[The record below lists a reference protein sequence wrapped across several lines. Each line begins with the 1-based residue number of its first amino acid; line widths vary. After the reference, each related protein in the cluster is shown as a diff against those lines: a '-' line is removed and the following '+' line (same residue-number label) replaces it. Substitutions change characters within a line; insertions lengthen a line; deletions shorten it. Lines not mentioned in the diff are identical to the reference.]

1 MGNTVVATADYGTVL
16 TAVGAAK
23 IAACILNGT
32 KLNITHAAVGDGGGA
47 YYKPT
52 AEQKSLLCECW
63 RGEIAAYEI
72 NESTPNMIDVKFI
85 VPAEVGGFTIRE
97 AAILDADGDTV
108 AICNTPDA
116 QKIPITDG
124 VSFPVTMVMHILVT
138 DASAVEVTVNASL
151 NTVSQEEME
160 AAIDAALANYANGVG
175 SAIIRRITV
184 PSANWEEI
192 GEGAEGFGDYKFTID
207 VPVEEA
213 KEMHFPVLALD
224 IPSLSVAGEAEMC
237 QTIETLDGVVRLWA
251 KAVPAADL
259 TGTILLRSENL
270 VDLDIA
276 TDEEVDDAVDDIF
289 GEGSSGNLPSG
300 YEVAT
305 DEEVKEVL
313 NDIFG

>member
-1 MGNTVVATADYGTVL
+1 MNYGYKVTTDGREILAALLATGKA
-16 TAVGAAK
+16 
-23 IAACILNGT
+23 
-32 KLNITHAAVGDGGGA
+32 LNITRVAVGSGRVAEDTNLADMNAGLVHYIADGKIAQRRHQDNVLYLTVQYASNFTPGLGA
-47 YYKPT
+47 FYLSEFIVE
-52 AEQKSLLCECW
+52 AEHPISGESKVLLYATLGDYIQPVMGYSETQAPDI
-63 RGEIAAYEI
+63 RNYPIILAISDEI
-72 NESTPNMIDVKFI
+72 NVNIS
-85 VPAEVGGFTIRE
+85 VPPG
-97 AAILDADGDTV
+97 L
-108 AICNTPDA
+108 
-116 QKIPITDG
+116 ITLED
-124 VSFPVTMVMHILVT
+124 
-138 DASAVEVTVNASL
+138 
-151 NTVSQEEME
+151 ME

-192 GEGAEGFGDYKFTID
+192 GEGAEGFGDYKFTIH
-207 VPVEEA
+207 VPVEKA

>member
-1 MGNTVVATADYGTVL
+1 MNYGYKVTTDGREILAALLATGKA
-16 TAVGAAK
+16 
-23 IAACILNGT
+23 
-32 KLNITHAAVGDGGGA
+32 LNITRVAVGSGRVAEDTNLADMNAGLVHYIADGKIAQRRHQDNVLYLTVQYASNFTPGLGA
-47 YYKPT
+47 FYLSEFIVE
-52 AEQKSLLCECW
+52 AEHPISGESKVLLYATLGDYIQPVMGYSETQAPDI
-63 RGEIAAYEI
+63 RNYPIILAISDEI
-72 NESTPNMIDVKFI
+72 NVNIS
-85 VPAEVGGFTIRE
+85 VPPG
-97 AAILDADGDTV
+97 L
-108 AICNTPDA
+108 
-116 QKIPITDG
+116 ITLED
-124 VSFPVTMVMHILVT
+124 
-138 DASAVEVTVNASL
+138 
-151 NTVSQEEME
+151 ME

-175 SAIIRRITV
+175 SAIIRRITI